1 MSFFWVVGW
10 TRDIRY
16 VCEARVI
23 WLIPSDI
30 LFLLLHDDCP
40 WIRTC
45 FDVEYWFNIDVNWMN
60 QQQSKLVVLHPTALK
75 YLVMLKKFLFLCIVE
90 VVFLTGFY
98 VKVSFCVFGLKETG
112 FPQFLTETKFSKVLK
127 FLNKQYQFTEI
138 KKVIKICDN
147 DYRSFFGHPKN
158 TIAQGWLGETSFL
171 GLAETSLFE
180 PQHAETNFKKP
191 VENAM

>member
-1 MSFFWVVGW
+1 
-10 TRDIRY
+10 
-16 VCEARVI
+16 
-23 WLIPSDI
+23 
-30 LFLLLHDDCP
+30 
-40 WIRTC
+40 
-45 FDVEYWFNIDVNWMN
+45 MN

-138 KKVIKICDN
+138 EKKSKSAIAIIEVFLATTL
-147 DYRSFFGHPKN
+147 SAFFGLPTIDRPPKD
-158 TIAQGWLGETSFL
+158 TIAQASGPWG
-171 GLAETSLFE
+171 
-180 PQHAETNFKKP
+180 
-191 VENAM
+191 